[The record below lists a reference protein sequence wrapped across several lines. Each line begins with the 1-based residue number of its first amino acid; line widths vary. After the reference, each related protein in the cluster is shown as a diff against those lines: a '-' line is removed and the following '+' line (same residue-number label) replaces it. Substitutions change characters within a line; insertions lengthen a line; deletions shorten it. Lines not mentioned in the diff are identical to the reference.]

1 MPYEDY
7 LMREVAKIGAML
19 RAILGIMIRR
29 KENLAIA
36 IEDVIS
42 ETKDKLLTELNFDL
56 DLFLTMNDKD
66 SQEYLSKLK
75 GFNAENLELLGDV
88 LYQAGL
94 QGDAPAMKLYLEKSL
109 HVYKISNSL
118 VKTYSIERQEKISDI
133 ESILGKSLFH

>member
-7 LMREVAKIGAML
+7 LMREIAKIGAML

-29 KENLAIA
+29 KENFAIT

-56 DLFLTMNDKD
+56 NMFIAMNDQD
-66 SQEYLSKLK
+66 SKQYLSNFE
-75 GFNAENLELLGDV
+75 GFNAENMELLGDV

-94 QGDAPAMKLYLEKSL
+94 NGDDNPNEQYLAKSL
-109 HVYKISNSL
+109 QVYKFCNSL
-118 VKTYSIERQEKISDI
+118 DKTFSMERQEKIFHI
-133 ESILGKSLFH
+133 ENMTKAK

>member
-7 LMREVAKIGAML
+7 LMREIAKIGAML

-29 KENLAIA
+29 KENFAIT

-56 DLFLTMNDKD
+56 DLFLAMNDQD
-66 SQEYLSKLK
+66 SKEYLSKYQ

-88 LYQAGL
+88 LYKFGL
-94 QGDAPAMKLYLEKSL
+94 QEDNQVKNLYLEKSL
-109 HVYKISNSL
+109 QVYKTCNSMD
-118 VKTYSIERQEKISDI
+118 KTFSIERQKKVKLI
-133 ESILGKSLFH
+133 EDLIKVKS